1 MRQPIDFSKV
11 DVKYDEQGGD
21 ILNFQLDQIDP
32 SEIHRAEPFFEFF
45 TKDTVKNMFSK
56 RWQNREEG
64 YKKFKTEIENLFTST
79 PSDSKDSSNRD
90 NEQEAKDE
98 SSGVSS
104 NMVAFNK
111 NKQEWL
117 KLVWNAAERGLN
129 DKILQV
135 RFKSLDLIKSFLNSE
150 ENNIELK
157 ELSNI
162 VGILVDILSENNSK
176 LSSKSNEILKLTLNR
191 KDFDFNEGL
200 LMIISKTSSKNK
212 AFTRFNHSKLSFI
225 VEALEEMDASLDE
238 NDSKNLKRTPFPVWF
253 LLDFVEKM
261 IVIREKIMSKEIRDK
276 VEKAYIFCYQHSSFS
291 EIKNY
296 IDSLD
301 NISQLNLS
309 KHIPEIEVDKTQ
321 KELIV
326 EEKQREEDTNKKLFE
341 LKKERLKSIKLR
353 KSIKNHNDYQ
363 NIESAMSDVENV
375 LNMVKE
381 ISSRERR
388 NRVLSVDPE

>member
-64 YKKFKTEIENLFTST
+64 YKKFKSEIENLFTST

-117 KLVWNAAERGLN
+117 KLVCNAAERGLN
-129 DKILQV
+129 DKIVQV

-176 LSSKSNEILKLTLNR
+176 LSAKSSEILKLALNR